1 MRVVWKD
8 SNAKGHKPVK
18 YRGYFAEGFNG
29 GWAINIPGDDNIY
42 RTHYCALNAIDKYLG
57 GTGQMG
63 GAKRSSYGIQIIG
76 KLEDKMRFGS

>member
-29 GWAINIPGDDNIY
+29 GWIINISGDDNIY

-57 GTGQMG
+57 GSGQMG

>member
-18 YRGYFAEGFNG
+18 YRGYFAEGFNS
-29 GWAINIPGDDNIY
+29 GWVINIPGDDNIY

-57 GTGQMG
+57 GSGQMG